1 MQPPRWKV
9 AVLTWVG
16 IYPLITTLLWVLG
29 PVLGGLPLPAV
40 TLALTIVLVSLMT
53 FVVMPALTRA
63 FRGWL
68 HGPRPAA
75 GTSSRAG
82 QRAPVRAG

>member
-63 FRGWL
+63 FRG
-68 HGPRPAA
+68 
-75 GTSSRAG
+75 
-82 QRAPVRAG
+82 

>member
-68 HGPRPAA
+68 HGPWPAA